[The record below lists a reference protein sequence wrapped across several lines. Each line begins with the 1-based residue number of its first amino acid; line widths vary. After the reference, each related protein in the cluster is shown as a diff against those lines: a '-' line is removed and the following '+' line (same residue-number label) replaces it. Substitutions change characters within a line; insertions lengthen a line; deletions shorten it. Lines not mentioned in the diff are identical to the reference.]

1 MTNPENTYI
10 DIHVFISSIAISGV
24 RMAEWSREPDSN
36 IAIYRSGII
45 HFNMYRYYCVA
56 KLIHH
61 AKHDMIN
68 DS

>member
-1 MTNPENTYI
+1 MFSFLVLPSQ
-10 DIHVFISSIAISGV
+10 VSGGLS
-24 RMAEWSREPDSN
+24 EWSKVPDSN

-45 HFNMYRYYCVA
+45 HFNMYRYHCVA